1 MKILPIQPSNL
12 AVGIVGLHLRDFQG
26 RHNQLL
32 FHVDQFP
39 PSVTLGCTKGCA
51 RFPTTHEVAMA
62 PLARV
67 ALEICMN
74 LSPIVSRCGRN
85 KGRAC
90 SPVLLNVETTK
101 LCPECASFLAPEKPV
116 TRMSC
121 GSSYLVQVPLVRVIF
136 RHQLRHG
143 LRGICGII

>member
-26 RHNQLL
+26 RNNQQL
-32 FHVDQFP
+32 FQVDQFP

-51 RFPTTHEVAMA
+51 RFPTTHEVPVA
-62 PLARV
+62 PLDRV

-74 LSPIVSRCGRN
+74 RSPIVSRCGRN
-85 KGRAC
+85 KGRAR

-101 LCPECASFLAPEKPV
+101 LCPEYASFLAPEKPV

-121 GSSYLVQVPLVRVIF
+121 GSSYLVYLLVRVIF
-136 RHQLRHG
+136 RH
-143 LRGICGII
+143 